1 MTSSLLYL
9 LVSLAL
15 MTGIGG
21 GLVFWLNHLRKRRR
35 VDED

>member
-1 MTSSLLYL
+1 MSTSLVYL

-15 MTGIGG
+15 MTAIGG